1 MDAFRRFSTNHFWW
15 TLIALPILIHLVLLW
30 LYSVNAPRLDDFSE
44 GFGFLTHFFKAETL
58 QEKID
63 WFFYRYQNHRYASLH
78 TIYIYFHGIDFRLIT
93 FFSAP
98 WLWLLLWLWYRS
110 TSSLSYQ
117 LPLLLTACFLI
128 FNLHSWMGMFWLT
141 ASMSIDPS
149 IALALLA
156 FILATKNTT
165 TNTVLAIATALLATF
180 TNGNG
185 VFIWLLVIGYLI
197 FLQIKS
203 PDYRRCFF
211 IVVWIVISTLALSAF
226 FSDWVFHPVNMQEDR
241 VTGFIQ
247 KLAENPTLFLKGL
260 FATVGSNLIYYPGQD
275 SDWRVFLAIA
285 VGVIESIIMAW
296 LLLRGAFKNNPPL
309 LLLALYIGATLA
321 AIAASRVLFLGLH
334 QAFQGH
340 YKLYNSIFLLLLCA
354 AWLDVRT
361 QQQKRCLTIS
371 KLLAGITGI
380 AYLVSFLLFLPTL
393 DTYHRELVNDTRNWL
408 YTNKLTRGE
417 SQLFVIQPNKKL
429 AAAVDGGYYNPWTL
443 LNNDEIPDDIIYSQT
458 CPPNTPITASIQSQ
472 LHAHAVKIDLPAI
485 KASSKFCLQ
494 GEKQAIYFT
503 VTSENNKEKQ
513 NFSLWVP
520 RNGEA
525 GEDKGPWTLYSLP

>member
-1 MDAFRRFSTNHFWW
+1 
-15 TLIALPILIHLVLLW
+15 
-30 LYSVNAPRLDDFSE
+30 
-44 GFGFLTHFFKAETL
+44 
-58 QEKID
+58 
-63 WFFYRYQNHRYASLH
+63 
-78 TIYIYFHGIDFRLIT
+78 
-93 FFSAP
+93 
-98 WLWLLLWLWYRS
+98 
-110 TSSLSYQ
+110 
-117 LPLLLTACFLI
+117 
-128 FNLHSWMGMFWLT
+128 MFWLT

-185 VFIWLLVIGYLI
+185 VFIWPLVIGCMIFQNIKVPTTSRTIAITLWTTITLI
-197 FLQIKS
+197 IF
-203 PDYRRCFF
+203 Y
-211 IVVWIVISTLALSAF
+211 AY
-226 FSDWVFHPVNMQEDR
+226 FSDTIFHPVTTQEDR
-241 VTGFIQ
+241 VAGFMQ
-247 KLAENPTLFLKGL
+247 KLVENPLLFLKGV
-260 FATVGSNLIYYPGQD
+260 FASIGSNLIYYPGQD
-275 SDWRVFLAIA
+275 NDWRVFVAA
-285 VGVIESIIMAW
+285 AMGVIESITIAW
-296 LLLRGAFKNNPPL
+296 LLLRGAFKNNLPL
-309 LLLALYIGATLA
+309 LLLTLYIGATLA